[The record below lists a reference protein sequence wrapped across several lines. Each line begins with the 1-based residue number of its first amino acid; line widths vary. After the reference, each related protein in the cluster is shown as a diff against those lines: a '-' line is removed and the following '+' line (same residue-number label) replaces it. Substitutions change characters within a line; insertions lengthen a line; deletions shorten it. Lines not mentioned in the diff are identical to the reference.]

1 MIGKRGHVPKVKLQ
15 LSQSKVWFKRC
26 VCAAIAA
33 LPLLHGESG
42 SSAET
47 NPDPKSLPAPKHV
60 VVPKLHG
67 PVVIDGELNEKVWAK
82 AALLQPFFQSSG
94 GEPER
99 EHTQVRVWYDDNALY
114 LGWTCQDI
122 DIQATFIN
130 RDSKFWEEEVVE
142 FFLAPKEL
150 NRYFELQWNPLGG
163 VFDATIKN
171 DLDEKGL
178 SKNFD
183 GDWSYTAKGMKSAV
197 KLKEVEKMKALE
209 ESEVIAVLN
218 TLVKQR
224 KDSIE
229 QFRKGGREE
238 LAQKEEAEIKV
249 IEEYLPAAA
258 SEEDI
263 RQAVAEAVQETGA
276 ASMKDMGK
284 VMKATLARLAGKS
297 ADGSRVSQMVKEKL
311 ST

>member
-1 MIGKRGHVPKVKLQ
+1 MTIQDKIQGQMTDAMRSKSQ
-15 LSQSKVWFKRC
+15 LR
-26 VCAAIAA
+26 
-33 LPLLHGESG
+33 
-42 SSAET
+42 
-47 NPDPKSLPAPKHV
+47 
-60 VVPKLHG
+60 
-67 PVVIDGELNEKVWAK
+67 
-82 AALLQPFFQSSG
+82 
-94 GEPER
+94 
-99 EHTQVRVWYDDNALY
+99 
-114 LGWTCQDI
+114 
-122 DIQATFIN
+122 
-130 RDSKFWEEEVVE
+130 
-142 FFLAPKEL
+142 
-150 NRYFELQWNPLGG
+150 
-163 VFDATIKN
+163 
-171 DLDEKGL
+171 LDVL
-178 SKNFD
+178 RM
-183 GDWSYTAKGMKSAV
+183 MKSAV

-224 KDSIE
+224 KDSVE

-238 LAQKEEAEIKV
+238 LAQKEEAEIKI